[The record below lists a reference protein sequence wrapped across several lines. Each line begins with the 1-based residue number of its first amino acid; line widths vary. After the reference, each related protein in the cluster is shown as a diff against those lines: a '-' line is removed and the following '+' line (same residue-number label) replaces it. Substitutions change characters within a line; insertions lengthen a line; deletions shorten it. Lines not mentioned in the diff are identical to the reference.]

1 MVTNRLIGWLYRLSN
16 VDILITA
23 ECHRGTVKVLSEI
36 RLRSSHIIGPV
47 IGACLILYFIYHA
60 IHGDRGLIAFWQL
73 NKQITQAENTYLV
86 VSRKRAEIQNKVRLL
101 NPNTLNSDM
110 LEERARFLL
119 GYTNPGEIVIFLAK
133 K

>member
-1 MVTNRLIGWLYRLSN
+1 M
-16 VDILITA
+16 
-23 ECHRGTVKVLSEI
+23 KVLSEI

-133 K
+133 R

>member
-1 MVTNRLIGWLYRLSN
+1 M
-16 VDILITA
+16 
-23 ECHRGTVKVLSEI
+23 
-36 RLRSSHIIGPV
+36 
-47 IGACLILYFIYHA
+47 
-60 IHGDRGLIAFWQL
+60 